1 MTQSVDQALEAFSPD
16 LPLTVAY
23 SGGADSSALL
33 LACVK
38 KWPGQVQAVH
48 VNHRLQPAAD
58 GFEQHVRGV
67 CANLGVALK
76 VYQVHARNQTGES
89 PEDAARKA
97 RYAMFKTMASERADK
112 NQAFSLALAQHAD
125 DQVETML
132 LALSRG
138 AGLPGISGM
147 AASSV
152 RDGVHYLRPF
162 LQLASSDIRRWLSNQ
177 GVSFIED
184 PSNADQRFTR
194 NRIRSNITPAL
205 QACFAHYRD
214 TFARSAAHAA
224 QAQLVLDDVAA
235 QDLLQVGEPPRIR
248 ALQALSEPRR
258 ANVLRHW
265 FKKNFQVVPSTAQMT
280 ELVRQIRACTT
291 RGHDLDLKIAG
302 GRCQR
307 RGPVLH
313 WYNP

>member
-1 MTQSVDQALEAFSPD
+1 MTQSVDQALAAFDPD

-33 LACVK
+33 MACVQ
-38 KWPGQVQAVH
+38 KWPGQVKAVH
-48 VNHRLQPAAD
+48 VNHRLQQLAD
-58 GFEQHVRGV
+58 DFEQHVRSV
-67 CANLGVALK
+67 CAQYGIALT
-76 VYQVHARNQTGES
+76 VCQVHAHHRPGES

-97 RYAMFKTMASERADK
+97 RYAAFKTLADERADK
-112 NQAFSLALAQHAD
+112 NQTFSLALAQHAD

-138 AGLPGISGM
+138 AGLPGISAM

-152 RDGVHYLRPF
+152 RDGVHYQRPF
-162 LQLASSDIRRWLSNQ
+162 LKVASSDIRNWLSNH
-177 GVSFIED
+177 GVSCIED
-184 PSNADQRFTR
+184 PSNADLRFTR
-194 NRIRSNITPAL
+194 NRIRATVTPAL
-205 QACFAHYRD
+205 QSCFAHFRD

-235 QDLLQVGEPPRIR
+235 QDLAHIGVPPRIR
-248 ALQALSEPRR
+248 ALQGLSEPRQ
-258 ANVLRHW
+258 ANVLRYW
-265 FKKNFQVVPSTAQMT
+265 LKTSFQVAPSAAQMS
-280 ELVRQIRACTT
+280 ELLGQISACTT
-291 RGHDLDLKIAG
+291 RGHGLDLKIAG